1 VKNSLV
7 NLVRV
12 QGLLEI
18 MIKFLIVSVNQLR
31 AEEIVALWWTLY
43 QVIRDQFIEVC
54 LESLSNIL
62 ISFQVFYYE
71 NF

>member
-1 VKNSLV
+1 MKNSLV